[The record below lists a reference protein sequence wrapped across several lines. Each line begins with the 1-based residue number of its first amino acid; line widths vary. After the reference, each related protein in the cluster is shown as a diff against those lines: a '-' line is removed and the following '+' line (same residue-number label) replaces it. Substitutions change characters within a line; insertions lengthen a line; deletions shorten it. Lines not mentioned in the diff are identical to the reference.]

1 MAWGSCENC
10 AKLAEDHDSFL
21 ANPYKLFFYYIPYSA
36 EMYVCDT
43 VGHHISAGNI
53 SAATFAVT
61 QGEHSNSFNIK
72 KCYTKSHFDFLL
84 EKKNKFN
91 CYYNNSIFIIC
102 QYLHMII
109 KRIGIDLGTTYTLV
123 HLPKRGIVIN
133 EPSVVAISMTDKK
146 ILAVGN
152 EAKDMLGRTPDNIIA
167 LKPLKDGVIADY
179 RATEAMLRY
188 FINKSLG
195 GIRLFRPEVMVA
207 VPAGISST
215 ERRAVIDATI
225 AAGAK
230 AAYII
235 KEPVA
240 AAIGADIPIGSASGH
255 MIIDIGGGTA
265 EMAVISL
272 GGIVS
277 STSVRVGGIRF
288 DNAIIDYIRRKYNLS
303 IGERTAEEIKI
314 NIGSA
319 LYLENKLTMEIR
331 GRDIISGLPRSI
343 MVTSNDVTESIQN
356 ELEAII
362 NAVKKVLHD
371 TPPELSS
378 DIMDKGMVLSGGSS
392 LLRNID
398 QLLSR
403 TTGVPAYVANDALL
417 CVAKG
422 TGIALDNLDSYKRS
436 ILATK

>member
-1 MAWGSCENC
+1 M
-10 AKLAEDHDSFL
+10 F
-21 ANPYKLFFYYIPYSA
+21 
-36 EMYVCDT
+36 
-43 VGHHISAGNI
+43 
-53 SAATFAVT
+53 
-61 QGEHSNSFNIK
+61 
-72 KCYTKSHFDFLL
+72 
-84 EKKNKFN
+84 
-91 CYYNNSIFIIC
+91 
-102 QYLHMII
+102 I
-109 KRIGIDLGTTYTLV
+109 KRIGIDLGTTYTLI

-133 EPSVVAISMTDKK
+133 EPSVVAVSVIDKK

-152 EAKDMLGRTPDNIIA
+152 EAKDMIGRTPDTIIA
-167 LKPLKDGVIADY
+167 VRPLKDGVIADY
-179 RATEAMLRY
+179 RATEAMIRY
-188 FINKSLG
+188 FINKTLG

-215 ERRAVIDATI
+215 ERRAVIEATI

-240 AAIGADIPIGSASGH
+240 AAIGADIPIGSATGH
-255 MIIDIGGGTA
+255 MVIDIGGGTA

-272 GGIVS
+272 GGIVA
-277 STSVRVGGIRF
+277 STSVRVGGNKF
-288 DNAIIDYIRRKYNLS
+288 DAAILEYIRKKYNLA

-319 LYLENKLTMEIR
+319 LYMEDKLYLEIR
-331 GRDIISGLPRSI
+331 GRDIVTGLPRSLT
-343 MVTSNDVTESIQN
+343 VSSDDVTEAIQN
-356 ELEAII
+356 ELEMII
-362 NAVKKVLHD
+362 AAAKKVLQK
-371 TPPELSS
+371 TPPELSA
-378 DIMDKGMVLSGGSS
+378 DIMDKGIVLTGGSA

-398 QLLSR
+398 QLITR
-403 TTGVPAYVANDALL
+403 TLGVAAYVADDAML

>member
-1 MAWGSCENC
+1 M
-10 AKLAEDHDSFL
+10 F
-21 ANPYKLFFYYIPYSA
+21 
-36 EMYVCDT
+36 
-43 VGHHISAGNI
+43 
-53 SAATFAVT
+53 
-61 QGEHSNSFNIK
+61 
-72 KCYTKSHFDFLL
+72 
-84 EKKNKFN
+84 
-91 CYYNNSIFIIC
+91 
-102 QYLHMII
+102 I

-133 EPSVVAISMTDKK
+133 EPSVVAVSLDDKK

-152 EAKDMLGRTPDNIIA
+152 EAKDMIGRTPDTIMA
-167 LKPLKDGVIADY
+167 VKPLKDGVIADY
-179 RATEAMLRY
+179 KATEAMIRY
-188 FINKSLG
+188 FINKTLG

-215 ERRAVIDATI
+215 ERRAVIEATI

-240 AAIGADIPIGSASGH
+240 AAIGADIPIGSATGH
-255 MIIDIGGGTA
+255 MIVDIGGGTA

-272 GGIVS
+272 GGIVAS
-277 STSVRVGGIRF
+277 SSVRVGGNKF
-288 DNAIIDYIRRKYNLS
+288 DAAILEYIRKKYNLA

-319 LYLENKLTMEIR
+319 LYMEDKLYLEIR
-331 GRDIISGLPRSI
+331 GRDIVTGLPRSI
-343 MVTSNDVTESIQN
+343 TVSSDDVTEAIQN
-356 ELEAII
+356 ELEMII
-362 NAVKKVLHD
+362 AAVKKVLQK
-371 TPPELSS
+371 TPPELAA
-378 DIMDKGMVLSGGSS
+378 DIIDKGIVLTGGSA

-398 QLLSR
+398 QLISR
-403 TTGVPAYVANDALL
+403 TTGVPTYVADDAMLS
-417 CVAKG
+417 VAKG